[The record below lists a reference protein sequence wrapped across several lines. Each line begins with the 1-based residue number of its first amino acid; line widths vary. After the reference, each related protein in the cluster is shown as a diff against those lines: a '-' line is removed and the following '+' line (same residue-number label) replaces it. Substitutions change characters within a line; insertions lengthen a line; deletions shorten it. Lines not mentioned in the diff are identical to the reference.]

1 MRRHIASTIP
11 CDCSQKLLKRF
22 DNTMTN
28 PQTIQGS
35 RGTPAERRVKKTNDH
50 LREEFGIQIRI
61 DLAGNSLRIRKTLPP
76 RPRSGHPD
84 WYQQTITLGLKAD
97 PKGVEQALKDVFE
110 LNNLL
115 SQRKFDWKTWDQYIR
130 RPGQSRVNQTELIG
144 AQVEKFKAHFL
155 ALRKERVSRAEAWK
169 TQWAGYLNKLPLDQY
184 LTDQVISDVINQK
197 TEEGTASRE
206 KLCNK
211 LKKFVEFLDF
221 ETKLDF
227 KELSRGYELSPV
239 DEDTLPTD
247 EEILA
252 ALDLI
257 DDPEWR
263 TAYLLQAVF
272 GLRNHEI
279 FFLIRSDVQI
289 HKGIA
294 VLKVSEEAK
303 TGFHPVAA
311 LYPEWFDDSEWNLR
325 TAKLPDVE
333 LDLEKTTLAKIGRE
347 VTKTFKGFEIPF
359 TPYKLRHAWARRAMM
374 FGFTDDAA
382 AEFMGHSVQVHV
394 KHYHRMIAMKE
405 SLRIA
410 QASMANPNRPKPPQ
424 R

>member
-1 MRRHIASTIP
+1 
-11 CDCSQKLLKRF
+11 
-22 DNTMTN
+22 MTN
-28 PQTIQGS
+28 PQTIQAFN
-35 RGTPAERRVKKTNDH
+35 GTSAERRVKKTNDH

-76 RPRSGHPD
+76 RPRSNHTD
-84 WYQQTITLGLKAD
+84 WYQQTITLGLNAD
-97 PKGVEQALKDVFE
+97 RKGVEQALKDVLE

-115 SQRKFDWKTWDQYIR
+115 SQRKFTWKIWDEYIC
-130 RPGQSRVNQTELIG
+130 RPCQALVNQTELIG

-155 ALRKERVSRAEAWK
+155 ALRKEKVSRAEAWK
-169 TQWAGYLNKLPLDQY
+169 TQWACYLNKLPLDQY
-184 LTDQVISDVINQK
+184 LTDQVILDAIKHK
-197 TEEGTASRE
+197 TKEGTASRE
-206 KLCNK
+206 RFCNK

-221 ETKLDF
+221 ETKLDL

-263 TAYLLQAVF
+263 TAYRLQAVF

-279 FFLIRSDVQI
+279 FFLNRSNVQI
-289 HKGIA
+289 HEGIT
-294 VLKVSEEAK
+294 VLKVSKEAK

-311 LYPEWFDDSEWNLR
+311 LYPEWFDDPEWNLR
-325 TAKLPDVE
+325 TAKLPDIE
-333 LDLEKTTLAKIGRE
+333 LDLEKTTLADIGRE
-347 VTKTFKGFEIPF
+347 VTMAFRRFKIPF
-359 TPYKLRHAWARRAMM
+359 TPYKLRQAWARRAMM

-382 AEFMGHSVQVHV
+382 AEFMGHSVQVHRE
-394 KHYHRMIAMKE
+394 HYHRLIAMKE
-405 SLRIA
+405 GLRIA
-410 QASMANPNRPKPPQ
+410 QASMSNPNRPKPPQ

>member
-1 MRRHIASTIP
+1 
-11 CDCSQKLLKRF
+11 
-22 DNTMTN
+22 MTN
-28 PQTIQGS
+28 PQTIQDS

-76 RPRSGHPD
+76 RPRSNRTD
-84 WYQQTITLGLKAD
+84 WYQQTITLGLKAN
-97 PKGVEQALKDVFE
+97 PKGVEQALKDVIE

-115 SQRKFDWKTWDQYIR
+115 SQRKFDWKTWDQYIC
-130 RPGQSRVNQTELIG
+130 RPCQARVNQTELIG
-144 AQVEKFKAHFL
+144 TQVENFKEYFL

-169 TQWAGYLNKLPLDQY
+169 TQWTCYLNKLPMDQY
-184 LTDQVISDVINQK
+184 LTDQVISDVVNQK
-197 TEEGTASRE
+197 TKEGTASRE

-227 KELSRGYELSPV
+227 KELSRGYKLLPV

-279 FFLIRSDVQI
+279 FFLIRSEVQI
-289 HKGIA
+289 HKGIT
-294 VLKVSEEAK
+294 VLKVSKEAK

-311 LYPEWFDDSEWNLR
+311 LYPEWFDDPEWNLK
-325 TAKLPDVE
+325 TAKLPDIE
-333 LDLEKTTLAKIGRE
+333 LDLEKTTLSKIGRE
-347 VTKTFKGFEIPF
+347 VTKAFERFKIPF

-374 FGFTDDAA
+374 FGFTDDVA
-382 AEFMGHSVQVHV
+382 AEFMGHSVKVHV
-394 KHYHRMIAMKE
+394 EHYHRLIAMKE
-405 SLRIA
+405 GLRIA

-424 R
+424 RYITNLS

>member
-1 MRRHIASTIP
+1 
-11 CDCSQKLLKRF
+11 
-22 DNTMTN
+22 MTN
-28 PQTIQGS
+28 PQTIQDS
-35 RGTPAERRVKKTNDH
+35 RETPAERRVKKTNEY
-50 LREEFGIQIRI
+50 LREAFGIQIRI

-76 RPRSGHPD
+76 RPKSGRTD

-97 PKGVEQALKDVFE
+97 QEGLKQALKDVLE

-115 SQRKFDWKTWDQYIR
+115 SGRKFTWKIWDEYIR
-130 RPGQSRVNQTELIG
+130 RPCKARVSQTELIG

-155 ALRKERVSRAEAWK
+155 ALPKEKVSRAGAWK

-197 TEEGTASRE
+197 TKEGTASRE

-279 FFLIRSDVQI
+279 FFLIRSEVHI
-289 HKGIA
+289 HEGIA
-294 VLKVSEEAK
+294 VLKVSEKTK

-311 LYPEWFDDSEWNLR
+311 LYPEWFDDPEWNLR

-333 LDLEKTTLAKIGRE
+333 LDLEKTTLSDIGRE
-347 VTKTFKGFEIPF
+347 VTMAFERFKIPF
-359 TPYKLRHAWARRAMM
+359 TPYKLRHAWARRAMI

-382 AEFMGHSVQVHV
+382 AEFMGHSVEVHK
-394 KHYHRMIAMKE
+394 KHYLRLIAMKE
-405 SLRIA
+405 GLRIA

-424 R
+424 RYITNLS

>member
-1 MRRHIASTIP
+1 MR
-11 CDCSQKLLKRF
+11 D
-22 DNTMTN
+22 
-28 PQTIQGS
+28 
-35 RGTPAERRVKKTNDH
+35 
-50 LREEFGIQIRI
+50 
-61 DLAGNSLRIRKTLPP
+61 
-76 RPRSGHPD
+76 
-84 WYQQTITLGLKAD
+84 
-97 PKGVEQALKDVFE
+97 
-110 LNNLL
+110 
-115 SQRKFDWKTWDQYIR
+115 
-130 RPGQSRVNQTELIG
+130 
-144 AQVEKFKAHFL
+144 
-155 ALRKERVSRAEAWK
+155 
-169 TQWAGYLNKLPLDQY
+169 
-184 LTDQVISDVINQK
+184 NQK

-227 KELSRGYELSPV
+227 KKLSRGYELSPV
-239 DEDTLPTD
+239 DEDALPTD

-279 FFLIRSDVQI
+279 FFLIRSNVEI

-294 VLKVSEEAK
+294 VLKVSEETK

-311 LYPEWFDDSEWNLR
+311 LYPEWFDDPEWSLR

-333 LDLEKTTLAKIGRE
+333 LDLEKTTLSIIGGE
-347 VTKTFKGFEIPF
+347 VTSAFKKRFKIPF
-359 TPYKLRHAWARRAMM
+359 TPYKLRHAWARRALM
-374 FGFTDDAA
+374 FGFPDEAA
-382 AEFMGHSVQVHV
+382 AEFMGHSVEVHR
-394 KHYHRMIAMKE
+394 KHYHRLIAMKE

-410 QASMANPNRPKPPQ
+410 QASMVNPNRPKPPQ